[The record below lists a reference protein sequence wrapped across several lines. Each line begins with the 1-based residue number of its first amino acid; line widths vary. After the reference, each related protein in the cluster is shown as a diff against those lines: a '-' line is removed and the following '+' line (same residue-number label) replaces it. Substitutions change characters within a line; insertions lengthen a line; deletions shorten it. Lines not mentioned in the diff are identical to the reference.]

1 MRAYRHPLILAFLLL
16 VVCGTSLADTCA
28 PATSAGAAPADWRT
42 YCWLNFSNYNDAT
55 ARSAGGQ
62 AFTFTLADGAS
73 LQFTLN
79 ASGGMRAIPSPSWS
93 GSAVGNSSFLGI
105 PGNPVLYTSAA
116 GTVTLTLSN
125 VRVTPPSG
133 LATNSSYAIVV
144 ADGESTN
151 NGETLGFT
159 TNGTAW
165 TTLGQIPPISGATY
179 PTLATSGGGL
189 TVTETGVAGTVGGYI
204 FGTSTPTTV
213 SARLVAGGLQGV
225 MFAVRYAW
233 VSVNKTLTGT
243 RIDPT
248 DQFSYSVQ
256 ATQNGAQLAAAA
268 TSGAG
273 ASGFNPAVATVASGY
288 PVTVSESMAT
298 GSASALTQYVPSLS
312 CTNANAGSPTALPGA
327 AAVSS
332 YNFATLA
339 YGDGISCVFNNIAQP
354 RIRLSKALSGNRV
367 FAGDQFTL
375 NVASGATV
383 VATVTTAGTGSTLTT
398 SSTATT
404 VVPPGV
410 AYTFNEN
417 GAGTTVLGYYTATLA
432 CINALAG
439 SPTTLPNTVG
449 GSVTPRNGDD
459 IRCTISNAPNP
470 PSVALRVTKTTTA
483 TADPYNSAINPKR
496 IPGGTS
502 AYDITVVNTGTAP
515 VDANSLV
522 IADVIPVNTSMVVA
536 GATPVQFIDGTPSSG
551 LAFAN
556 ANVSY
561 SNQVSGGA
569 PYSYLP
575 TPNASGVDPRV
586 TGLRIAPSGTMAGA
600 TVAGQPS
607 FRVRFQ
613 VVVN

>member
-1 MRAYRHPLILAFLLL
+1 MTAIRQLLVLACLLL
-16 VVCGTSLADTCA
+16 GLAGTSYADTCA
-28 PATSAGAAPADWRT
+28 PASSAGTAPADWRT
-42 YCWLNFSNYNDAT
+42 YCWLNFTNYNDAV
-55 ARSAGGQ
+55 ARTAGGQ

-79 ASGGMRAIPSPSWS
+79 ASGGMTPIASPSWS
-93 GSAVGNSSFLGI
+93 GSAVGNSAFLGI
-105 PGNPVLYTSAA
+105 PGRPVLYTSAA

-133 LATNSSYAIVV
+133 LSTNASYAIVV

-151 NGETLGFT
+151 NAESLGFT

-165 TTLGQIPPISGATY
+165 TTLDQIPPISGATY
-179 PTLATSGGGL
+179 PTVVTSGGGL

-213 SARLVAGGLQGV
+213 SARLVAGGLQGA

-233 VSVNKTLTGT
+233 VSANKTLTGT

-248 DQFSYSVQ
+248 DQFGYSVQ
-256 ATQNGAQLAAAA
+256 ATQTGTPLATGV
-268 TSGAG
+268 TSGA
-273 ASGFNPAVATVASGY
+273 AVSGFTPAVATIASGY
-288 PVTVSESMAT
+288 PVTVGESMAS
-298 GSASALTQYVPSLS
+298 GSASALAKYVSSLT
-312 CTNANAGSPTALPGA
+312 CTNANVGSPTALPSA
-327 AAVSS
+327 AAVTTYS
-332 YNFATLA
+332 FATLA
-339 YGDGISCVFNNIAQP
+339 YGDAISCVFNNIAQP
-354 RIRLSKALSGNRV
+354 RITLSKALSGNRV
-367 FAGDQFTL
+367 FTGDQFTL
-375 NVASGATV
+375 NVANGATV
-383 VATVTTAGTGSTLTT
+383 LATATTTGAGSTLVI
-398 SSTATT
+398 SSTPTA
-404 VVPPGV
+404 VVPPSAV
-410 AYTFNEN
+410 YSFSET
-417 GAGTTVLGYYTATLA
+417 GAGTTVLGYYTAKLSCT
-432 CINALAG
+432 NALAG
-439 SPTTLPNTVG
+439 SPTTLPNSVG

-459 IRCTISNAPNP
+459 IRCTITNTPNP
-470 PSVALRVTKTTTA
+470 PSVALQVTKSSTA

-522 IADVIPVNTSMVVA
+522 ITDAIPVNTAMVVA
-536 GATPVQFIDGTPSSG
+536 GATPVQFVDGTPSSG
-551 LAFAN
+551 LTFTN
-556 ANVSY
+556 ANVTY

-569 PYSYLP
+569 PFTYVP
-575 TPNASGVDPRV
+575 TPNANGVDPRV
-586 TGLRIAPSGTMAGA
+586 TGLRLAPSGTMAGA